1 MRPLSSFLPKAP
13 AAPAVSLARGEAF
26 FSRRIALLETEPAA
40 GQVALAIEGLAPFPP
55 EQLYYGH
62 VVAADGRSALVFAA
76 FRRRFSGEETAEWAQ
91 AALVTPAFVPLL
103 ALRPAGD
110 GLVLGLADGRICGLA
125 WRAGEA
131 LPVCVLARESG
142 ADDLAAFAAELS
154 ARAELPVGSE
164 VVRIDGALRLETA
177 GDDRF
182 LVLRGDERLGE
193 LPAAR
198 LAGADVRDPEFLASR
213 RKALRRDEWLWRGL
227 QGAAALLLLA
237 ALIDIGAGLWGFGV
251 GRQRAKADGQAEA
264 VAQTETAQAL
274 ANRIAELNE
283 KRLKPFEMLKL
294 INPMRPDTVIFQRV
308 VTRGLLGL
316 EVEAQATNAEDVGTY
331 SNALR
336 ALPALTKVNTR
347 VDGAR
352 DGVTRFVL
360 SLDFKAEALRNGGGE

>member
-1 MRPLSSFLPKAP
+1 
-13 AAPAVSLARGEAF
+13 
-26 FSRRIALLETEPAA
+26 
-40 GQVALAIEGLAPFPP
+40 
-55 EQLYYGH
+55 
-62 VVAADGRSALVFAA
+62 
-76 FRRRFSGEETAEWAQ
+76 
-91 AALVTPAFVPLL
+91 
-103 ALRPAGD
+103 
-110 GLVLGLADGRICGLA
+110 
-125 WRAGEA
+125 
-131 LPVCVLARESG
+131 
-142 ADDLAAFAAELS
+142 
-154 ARAELPVGSE
+154 
-164 VVRIDGALRLETA
+164 
-177 GDDRF
+177 
-182 LVLRGDERLGE
+182 
-193 LPAAR
+193 
-198 LAGADVRDPEFLASR
+198 
-213 RKALRRDEWLWRGL
+213 
-227 QGAAALLLLA
+227 
-237 ALIDIGAGLWGFGV
+237 V

>member
-1 MRPLSSFLPKAP
+1 MRPLSSFFPKAP

-26 FSRRIALLETEPAA
+26 FTRRIALVETEPAA
-40 GQVALAIEGLAPFPP
+40 GQVALAVEGLAPFPP
-55 EQLYYGH
+55 EQLYFGH
-62 VVAADGRSALVFAA
+62 AASADGKAALVFAA
-76 FRRRFSGEETAEWAQ
+76 FRRRFAGEETAEWSQ
-91 AALVTPAFVPLL
+91 AALVTPSFVPLL

-110 GLVLGLADGRICGLA
+110 CVVLGLADGRIHGLA
-125 WRAGEA
+125 WRAGEE
-131 LPVCVLARESG
+131 LPVCVLAREGGENELGS
-142 ADDLAAFAAELS
+142 FAAELS
-154 ARAELPVGSE
+154 ARAELPAGAE
-164 VVRIDGALRLETA
+164 VVRVDGALRLETD

-182 LVLRGDERLGE
+182 VVLREAERLGE

-198 LAGADVRDPEFLASR
+198 LAGADVRDPEFLAAR

-237 ALIDIGAGLWGFGV
+237 ALLDIGAGLWGFGV

-283 KRLKPFEMLKL
+283 KRLMPFEMLTL
-294 INPMRPDTVIFQRV
+294 INPARPDSVIFQRV

-336 ALPALTKVNTR
+336 ALPALAKVGTR

-360 SLDFKAEALRNGGGE
+360 SLDFKADALRNGGEE